1 MRTASDD
8 GSVAAF
14 EKDRVLAV
22 RGGETGAGID
32 DIGDR
37 KMIRIG
43 KSMVLLYITDK
54 ISDINAAMRD
64 VSDRNEIANL
74 KRKRDK
80 LQKILSL
87 LAGIEEDDLKD
98 VKPTE

>member
-1 MRTASDD
+1 
-8 GSVAAF
+8 
-14 EKDRVLAV
+14 
-22 RGGETGAGID
+22 
-32 DIGDR
+32 
-37 KMIRIG
+37 MIRIG